1 MRRPAMQN
9 LLNLVI
15 IAIISG
21 IIVLLAPV
29 HSTVPRGILLPL
41 SAASTPIKPQKVSTL
56 ATWHS
61 GIKPVGVI
69 HISLFP
75 GDGKGDNNLALY
87 QKSISL
93 AKQLAAQY
101 GANVISVGSV
111 VNYLKAGPLNIYQL
125 TIKAGRQ

>member
-41 SAASTPIKPQKVSTL
+41 SAASTPIKPQQVSTL

-75 GDGKGDNNLALY
+75 GDGKRDNNLALY

-125 TIKAGRQ
+125 TIKVGRQ

>member
-41 SAASTPIKPQKVSTL
+41 SAASTPIKPQQVSTL

-75 GDGKGDNNLALY
+75 GDGKRDNNLALY

>member
-1 MRRPAMQN
+1 MQN

-29 HSTVPRGILLPL
+29 YSTVPRGILLPL
-41 SAASTPIKPQKVSTL
+41 SAASTPIKPQQVSTL

-75 GDGKGDNNLALY
+75 GDGKRDNNLALY

-125 TIKAGRQ
+125 TIKVGRQ